1 MRAVRYWSVSHAGAM
16 QRVYQAL
23 ERLLIVIDPLLR
35 KLGYQ
40 RLEAPFAAVERVL
53 KGWFF
58 DCRMCGHC
66 VLQSTGMSCPMNCPK
81 QLRNGP
87 CGGVRADGSCELDP
101 AMRCVWVEAVR
112 GAARLPG
119 ERIQVIQAP
128 LDHSLVGRSAWLRE
142 LRLPTAPLSRPA
154 P

>member
-16 QRVYQAL
+16 QRAYRAF
-23 ERLLIVIDPLLR
+23 EWLLIRLDPLLR
-35 KLGYQ
+35 KIGHE

-53 KGWFF
+53 KGWLF
-58 DCRMCGHC
+58 DCRMCGNC

-112 GAARLPG
+112 GAARMPGG

-128 LDHSLVGRSAWLRE
+128 VDHSLAGRSAWLGE
-142 LRLPTAPLSRPA
+142 LRARRA
-154 P
+154 A

>member
-16 QRVYQAL
+16 QRAYRAF
-23 ERLLIVIDPLLR
+23 EWLLFQLDPLLR
-35 KLGYQ
+35 RIGHA
-40 RLEAPFAAVERVL
+40 RLEASFAAVERVL
-53 KGWFF
+53 KGWLF
-58 DCRMCGHC
+58 DCQMCGHC

-112 GAARLPG
+112 GAARMPGG
-119 ERIQVIQAP
+119 ERIQVLQAP
-128 LDHSLVGRSAWLRE
+128 VDHSLAGRSAWLRE
-142 LRLPTAPLSRPA
+142 LRARRA
-154 P
+154 A

>member
-16 QRVYQAL
+16 QRLYRAL
-23 ERLLIVIDPLLR
+23 ERLLIRLDPLLR
-35 KLGYQ
+35 KVGYQ
-40 RLEAPFAAVERVL
+40 RLEAPFAVVERVL

-87 CGGVRADGSCELDP
+87 CGGVRADGTCELDP
-101 AMRCVWVEAVR
+101 GMRCVWVEAVR

-119 ERIQVIQAP
+119 GERIEVIQVP
-128 LDHSLVGRSAWLRE
+128 LDHRLAGQSAWLAE
-142 LRLPTAPLSRPA
+142 LRQRAA
-154 P
+154 A

>member
-16 QRVYQAL
+16 QRVYRAL
-23 ERLLIVIDPLLR
+23 ERLLVRIDPLLR
-35 KLGYQ
+35 MVGYQ
-40 RLEAPFAAVERVL
+40 RLEAPFAAAERVL

-87 CGGVRADGSCELDP
+87 CGGVRADGTCELDP
-101 AMRCVWVEAVR
+101 GMRCVWVEAVR
-112 GAARLPG
+112 GAERLPG
-119 ERIQVIQAP
+119 GERIEVIQAP
-128 LDHSLVGRSAWLRE
+128 LDHRLAGRSAWLAE
-142 LRLPTAPLSRPA
+142 LRQRAA
-154 P
+154 A

>member
-16 QRVYQAL
+16 QRVYRTMD
-23 ERLLIVIDPLLR
+23 RLLVRIDPLLR

-66 VLQSTGMSCPMNCPK
+66 VLQYTGMSCPMNCPK

-87 CGGVRADGSCELDP
+87 CGGVRADGTCELDP
-101 AMRCVWVEAVR
+101 GMRCVWVEAVR
-112 GAARLPG
+112 GAALLPGG
-119 ERIQVIQAP
+119 ERIDVIQVP
-128 LDHSLVGRSAWLRE
+128 LDHRLAGRSAWLAE
-142 LRLPTAPLSRPA
+142 LRRRTVA
-154 P
+154 

>member
-16 QRVYQAL
+16 QRLYRAL
-23 ERLLIVIDPLLR
+23 ERLLIRLDPLLR
-35 KLGYQ
+35 KVGYQ
-40 RLEAPFAAVERVL
+40 RLEAPFAAAERVL

-87 CGGVRADGSCELDP
+87 CGGVRADGTCELDP
-101 AMRCVWVEAVR
+101 GMRCVWVEAVR

-119 ERIQVIQAP
+119 GERIEVIQVP
-128 LDHSLVGRSAWLRE
+128 LDHRLAGQSAWLAE
-142 LRLPTAPLSRPA
+142 LRQRAA
-154 P
+154 A

>member
-16 QRVYQAL
+16 QRLYRAL
-23 ERLLIVIDPLLR
+23 ERLLIRLDPLLR
-35 KLGYQ
+35 KVGYQ
-40 RLEAPFAAVERVL
+40 RLEAPFAIVERVL

-87 CGGVRADGSCELDP
+87 CGGVRADGTCELDP
-101 AMRCVWVEAVR
+101 GMRCVWVEAVR

-119 ERIQVIQAP
+119 GERIEVIQVP
-128 LDHSLVGRSAWLRE
+128 LDHRLAGQSAWLAE
-142 LRLPTAPLSRPA
+142 LRQRAA
-154 P
+154 A

>member
-16 QRVYQAL
+16 QRVYRAF
-23 ERLLIVIDPLLR
+23 EWLLIRLDPLLR
-35 KLGYQ
+35 KIGHEH
-40 RLEAPFAAVERVL
+40 LEAPFAAVERVL
-53 KGWFF
+53 KGWLFG
-58 DCRMCGHC
+58 CRMCGHC

-112 GAARLPG
+112 GAARMPSG

-128 LDHSLVGRSAWLRE
+128 VDHSLAGRSAWLGE
-142 LRLPTAPLSRPA
+142 LRARRA
-154 P
+154 A

>member
-23 ERLLIVIDPLLR
+23 EWLLFTLNPLWQR
-35 KLGYQ
+35 IGHQ
-40 RLEAPFAAVERVL
+40 RLEAPFAAVEKVI
-53 KGWFF
+53 KGWLF

-87 CGGVRADGSCELDP
+87 CGGVRADGTCELDP

-112 GAARLPG
+112 GAERMPGG

-128 LDHSLVGRSAWLRE
+128 LDHSQAGRSAWLRE
-142 LRLPTAPLSRPA
+142 LRLRTAA
-154 P
+154 

>member
-1 MRAVRYWSVSHAGAM
+1 MRSVRYWSVSHAGAM
-16 QRVYQAL
+16 QRAYRAL
-23 ERLLIVIDPLLR
+23 ERMLIRIDPLLR
-35 KLGYQ
+35 KVGYQ
-40 RLEAPFAAVERVL
+40 RLEAPFAAAERVL

-87 CGGVRADGSCELDP
+87 CGGVRADGTCELDP
-101 AMRCVWVEAVR
+101 GMRCVWVEAVR

-119 ERIQVIQAP
+119 GERIEVIQVP
-128 LDHSLVGRSAWLRE
+128 LDHRLAGQSAWLAE
-142 LRLPTAPLSRPA
+142 LRQRAA
-154 P
+154 A

>member
-23 ERLLIVIDPLLR
+23 ERLLVRIDPLLR

-87 CGGVRADGSCELDP
+87 CGGVRADGTCELDP
-101 AMRCVWVEAVR
+101 GMRCVWVEAVR

-119 ERIQVIQAP
+119 GERIQVIQAP
-128 LDHSLVGRSAWLRE
+128 LDHRLAGRSAWLAE
-142 LRLPTAPLSRPA
+142 LRLRAAP
-154 P
+154 